1 MQTTAR
7 LDAPCSPEAVY
18 HHIARLDRYPVWMPL
33 VHSAEPIDADAW
45 LVELRTRVGP
55 LARSKRLRMVL
66 ADEVVNRSVTFER
79 SETDGREH
87 SSWVL
92 RAQVE
97 PTATGSVV
105 TMHLAY
111 GGSLWTGGLLQ
122 RVLDDEIKR
131 GSERLLELVTDEPTR

>member
-7 LDAPCSPEAVY
+7 LEAPCPPDAVY
-18 HHIARLDRYPVWMPL
+18 HHIARLERYPAWMPL
-33 VHSAEPIDADAW
+33 VHSAQPVGADAW

-79 SETDGREH
+79 SEVDDREH

-92 RAQVE
+92 RADVQ
-97 PTATGSVV
+97 PSATGSVV

-122 RVLDDEIKR
+122 RVLDDEIRR
-131 GSERLLELVTDEPTR
+131 GSERLLELVNDAPTH

>member
-1 MQTTAR
+1 MHTTAR

-18 HHIARLDRYPVWMPL
+18 HHIARLDRYPAWMPL
-33 VHSAEPIDADAW
+33 VHSAEPVDADAW

-66 ADEVVNRSVTFER
+66 ADEIVNRSVTFER

-131 GSERLLELVTDEPTR
+131 GSERLLELVSDEPTR